1 MRDNVRGW
9 WRVTVANAAS
19 SETLYFVF
27 ARADDGAHTPLRL
40 ARAAGAKEKGRRPR
54 AGRQKTRPLGVA
66 LSFAKDAEGGVQ
78 RCAQPA
84 AVRAATVS

>member
-9 WRVTVANAAS
+9 WGVTVANAAS

-40 ARAAGAKEKGRRPR
+40 ARAAGANKRKGP
-54 AGRQKTRPLGVA
+54 AAKSRQKTRPLGVA

>member
-9 WRVTVANAAS
+9 WGVTVANAAS

-27 ARADDGAHTPLRL
+27 RAG
-40 ARAAGAKEKGRRPR
+40 GRRRPHTAATCKSCR
-54 AGRQKTRPLGVA
+54 GKRKGPAAKSRQKTRPLGVA

>member
-9 WRVTVANAAS
+9 WGVTVANAAS
-19 SETLYFVF
+19 SETLCFVF

-40 ARAAGAKEKGRRPR
+40 KRKGPAAKS
-54 AGRQKTRPLGVA
+54 RQKTRPLGVA